1 MNSGRV
7 EPEPI
12 RVSYDL
18 VGSGRIVFDNEAEY
32 LSYSSQG
39 LIEGSYATG
48 IDRVP
53 TDRISQI
60 HKDEAV
66 LNRGDAEEWR
76 DFKAGGNP
84 YGGTNAELVGV
95 MIEMKNV
102 MQEMAAE
109 LIRTKEE
116 IKEVRAILRK
126 VNQKGDGFNVYP
138 KAV

>member
-1 MNSGRV
+1 M
-7 EPEPI
+7 
-12 RVSYDL
+12 Y
-18 VGSGRIVFDNEAEY
+18 VGKNPSTGVDAEGNIT
-32 LSYSSQG
+32 LSSSNAPD
-39 LIEGSYATG
+39 GSYATG

-116 IKEVRAILRK
+116 IREVRAILRK

-138 KAV
+138 KVG